1 MHSNGFG
8 FETRALPPSSDELVT
23 KQARYYHYAIE
34 TFGPSRCMFESNFP
48 VDKLSL
54 SYPIL
59 WNAFKKL
66 AKDYTEAEKDD
77 MFRGTA
83 TRVYQLAS

>member
-1 MHSNGFG
+1 
-8 FETRALPPSSDELVT
+8 
-23 KQARYYHYAIE
+23 
-34 TFGPSRCMFESNFP
+34 MFESNFP

-66 AKDYTEAEKDD
+66 AKDYTEAEKDH